1 MNRLRIATRGSL
13 LALAQTKI
21 VADRL
26 AALGIASETLVV
38 LTKGDRDT
46 RSPLPAIGGDGLFV
60 RGIEEALLSG
70 QADIAVH
77 SAKDLPYDLAEG
89 LLIGGIPQ
97 AQDPRERLLTRREQL
112 PPGPRIGTDSP
123 RRREAF
129 RRLCPDAV
137 FCSLR
142 GNVPTRVEKLRRG
155 EYDGILLAQAG
166 LLRLGLDLSGL
177 HGRVLEIEEM
187 LPAPCQGILAVECR
201 ERDTKTWELLGRITD
216 PLAARRFAV
225 ERFLFCGMRAG
236 CSAAVGAHAEIRGD
250 WLGVYGCFEGKY
262 ARAEGSFA
270 DYRSLCDEVRNRI
283 WH

>member
-1 MNRLRIATRGSL
+1 MNRLRIATRGSR

-21 VADRL
+21 VADKL
-26 AALGIASETLVV
+26 AALGIASEPLVV

-46 RSPLPAIGGDGLFV
+46 QSPLPAIGGNGLFV
-60 RGIEEALLSG
+60 RGIEEVLLSG

-129 RRLCPDAV
+129 RRLCPDV
-137 FCSLR
+137 FFCSLR

-155 EYDGILLAQAG
+155 NTTASFWPRLVFFVWGWIFRDCMDGCWKLKSCCPRPARVFWPWNAG
-166 LLRLGLDLSGL
+166 HRTRRRGNFLS
-177 HGRVLEIEEM
+177 
-187 LPAPCQGILAVECR
+187 A
-201 ERDTKTWELLGRITD
+201 
-216 PLAARRFAV
+216 
-225 ERFLFCGMRAG
+225 
-236 CSAAVGAHAEIRGD
+236 
-250 WLGVYGCFEGKY
+250 
-262 ARAEGSFA
+262 
-270 DYRSLCDEVRNRI
+270 
-283 WH
+283 